1 MSTVKDIYSFLDG
14 LYPRT
19 LSCEWDNDGLMVCRN
34 SEREVKKVLLEEFLP
49 QMTCELLLHLNFFNR
64 VIKDDKQSSGLV
76 EKATDLLASNHMALF
91 MLTTLAG
98 LLGGEGTIDQ
108 MMESVV
114 DLFRVK
120 GKEERQRMKELIRG
134 YTVVPIKKE

>member
-1 MSTVKDIYSFLDG
+1 MT
-14 LYPRT
+14 
-19 LSCEWDNDGLMVCRN
+19 E
-34 SEREVKKVLLEEFLP
+34 EVKKVLLENALP
-49 QMTCELLLHLNFFNR
+49 QMTLELLLHLDFFDQ
-64 VIKDDKQSSGLV
+64 VIKDDKQSSELIG
-76 EKATDLLASNHMALF
+76 KAKTLLASNHMALL

-120 GKEERQRMKELIRG
+120 DKEERQRMKELISS
-134 YTVVPIKKE
+134 YTTMPIEKEETPSMKIKSKGIKS

>member
-1 MSTVKDIYSFLDG
+1 MTEK
-14 LYPRT
+14 
-19 LSCEWDNDGLMVCRN
+19 
-34 SEREVKKVLLEEFLP
+34 VKKVLLEEFLP
-49 QMTCELLLHLNFFNR
+49 QMTCELLLHLNFFNQ
-64 VIKDDKQSSGLV
+64 VIKDDKQSSELV
-76 EKATDLLASNHMALF
+76 GKAKDLLASNHMALL

-120 GKEERQRMKELIRG
+120 DKEERQRMKELIRG
-134 YTVVPIKKE
+134 YTVMPMEKNETPSMKIKSKGIKS

>member
-1 MSTVKDIYSFLDG
+1 MT
-14 LYPRT
+14 
-19 LSCEWDNDGLMVCRN
+19 E
-34 SEREVKKVLLEEFLP
+34 EVKKMLLEEFLP

-64 VIKDDKQSSGLV
+64 VITDDKQSSELV
-76 EKATDLLASNHMALF
+76 EKAMGLLASNHMALL

-98 LLGGEGTIDQ
+98 LLGGEAAIDQ

-120 GKEERQRMKELIRG
+120 DKEERQRMKELIRG
-134 YTVVPIKKE
+134 YTVMPIEKKETPSMKIKSGIKS